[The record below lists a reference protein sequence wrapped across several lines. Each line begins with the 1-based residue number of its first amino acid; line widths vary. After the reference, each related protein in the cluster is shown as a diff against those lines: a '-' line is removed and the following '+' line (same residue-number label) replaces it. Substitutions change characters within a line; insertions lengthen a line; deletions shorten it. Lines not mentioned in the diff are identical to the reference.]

1 MNGHF
6 LDSFFLKEGF
16 WTREFG
22 IRLVRSI
29 ADSSSLGKKK
39 PIPKFQEKPKHP
51 EIGGKK
57 ISLFILQISR
67 LRQL

>member
-1 MNGHF
+1 MIKYRFMCYLNQV
-6 LDSFFLKEGF
+6 L
-16 WTREFG
+16 
-22 IRLVRSI
+22 
-29 ADSSSLGKKK
+29 KKK